1 MTAPALSLTELFATL
16 PDPRSASGRRY
27 PLPAVLNLLAVAL
40 LAGLRSLEAV
50 AQFGRDHGTPL
61 AHALGFRSRRTP
73 CKATLSNLFRR
84 LDPAAVEGAFARWL
98 TARCPEL
105 GGQVCRDGKTIR
117 GSRDGTLPGAHLLAA
132 YAPRVAAVLGQIRV
146 DGKTNEHKAA
156 RELLGV
162 VPLAGQVVTGD
173 AMFCHRDV
181 CQKVRD
187 GGGDYLL
194 TVKDNQST
202 LHADIA
208 ALFAGSAAFSPPP
221 TAALAVGA
229 GHRHDRR

>member
-1 MTAPALSLTELFATL
+1 MPATALSLSDLFATI
-16 PDPRSASGRRY
+16 PDPRSPAGRRY
-27 PLPAVLNLLAVAL
+27 ALPAVLNLLAVAL

-50 AQFGRDHGTPL
+50 AQFGRDHGAPL
-61 AHALGFRSRRTP
+61 AFALGFRSRRTP

-84 LDPAAVEGAFARWL
+84 LDATAVEAAIARWV
-98 TARCPEL
+98 TARCPDL
-105 GGQVCRDGKTIR
+105 GGQVCLDGKTVR
-117 GSRDGTLPGAHLLAA
+117 GSRDGALPGAHLLAA

-156 RELLGV
+156 LELLGV

-187 GGGDYLL
+187 GGGDYLF

-208 ALFAGSAAFSPPP
+208 ALFAGSAAFSPLP
-221 TAALAVGA
+221 TQALAGGA
-229 GHRHDRR
+229 GHGGDGR